1 MVDLNPN
8 TSVIINVLT
17 TLIKD
22 NNLQIE
28 KKLKAKY
35 VLLV

>member
-8 TSVIINVLT
+8 ISVIINVLT

-22 NNLQIE
+22 NDCQIE
-28 KKLKAKY
+28 KKLKPKY